1 MKLQIAILHDYLNP
15 NQEVPF
21 EVDDFS
27 VATPYVNGSAIMR
40 KSSDVPVLV
49 HETPREVITILQAV
63 ADEE

>member
-1 MKLQIAILHDYLNP
+1 MSLKIAVLHDYLNP
-15 NQEVPF
+15 NQEVEF

-49 HETPREVITILQAV
+49 HETPREVITILQAT
-63 ADEE
+63 DEE